1 MHVTPGFPARAALL
15 ALALT
20 LGVAAASTASAQQQP
35 QQRQQGTTQRA
46 PAQQAPQQPAMELP
60 PAGTAFVVVDPAQVM
75 SQASAAEAL
84 RAQAEKHRAT
94 YQAEVQKQMNDLRNA
109 DQELAKQ
116 RTLLSPEAYAQRRR
130 DFEKQVNEAEQATQN
145 RRKEFDR
152 AITEASR
159 KIEKAMVEIVVEI
172 VQERNYPVVLN
183 KAGVIIVQTSLDI
196 TPEVIRRMN
205 RKLPTVAVAVPK

>member
-1 MHVTPGFPARAALL
+1 MRVTFGLPVRAAVL
-15 ALALT
+15 AVAFALGLIAPSGT
-20 LGVAAASTASAQQQP
+20 LAQQ
-35 QQRQQGTTQRA
+35 QQRQQGTPQRA

-60 PAGTAFVVVDPAQVM
+60 PAGTAIVVVDPQQVM
-75 SQASAAEAL
+75 NQSAAADAL
-84 RAQAEKHRAT
+84 RAQVEKHRAS

-130 DFEKQVNEAEQATQN
+130 DFEKQVSDVEQAAQN

-152 AITEASR
+152 AIGEAQR
-159 KIEKAMVEIVVEI
+159 KIEKALVEIVVEI
-172 VQERNYPVVLN
+172 VQEKNYSVVVN

-205 RKLPTVAVAVPK
+205 RKLPTVAVVLPK